1 MPLMGGILGSGA
13 ADGADMA
20 DDGADMADDGADMA
34 DEAGMAYAE
43 WSEPLSALVPAP
55 VLMAALMPVPV
66 PCPDG

>member
-1 MPLMGGILGSGA
+1 
-13 ADGADMA
+13 MA
-20 DDGADMADDGADMA
+20 DDGAAMADGAD
-34 DEAGMAYAE
+34 MAYAE